1 MYINVDFFVC
11 RYAVVTGSNK
21 GIGFETV
28 KQLASNG
35 ITVVLAARDEKRG
48 LEAVRNLN
56 ELGLS
61 GQVVFHQLNV
71 ADSASIAS
79 FADFVKTQFGKL
91 DILVNNAGMLGV
103 TIDIEAIRASGGKID
118 PSRAMIQT
126 YELTE
131 SCLKTNYYGP
141 KTMIESLAPL
151 LQLSDSP
158 TIVNVSS
165 YYGKLEYIT
174 NEWAK
179 EVLGDGDKLTEERLE
194 EVLSEFRKDFKDGT
208 LESKGWPT
216 FTAAYKMSK
225 AALIAYTRIA
235 ANKYPSFCVNSVCP
249 GFVKTDFNRNKG
261 TLTVE
266 EGAESLLKLAM
277 LPKGGPSG
285 LFFMRDQVSIF

>member
-1 MYINVDFFVC
+1 MAPATK
-11 RYAVVTGSNK
+11 YAVVTGSNK
-21 GIGFETV
+21 GIGYETV

-48 LEAVRNLN
+48 LEAVQKLN

-61 GQVVFHQLNV
+61 GKVVFHQLDV
-71 ADSASIAS
+71 TDSASIAS

-91 DILVNNAGMLGV
+91 DILINNAGILGI
-103 TIDIEAIRASGGKID
+103 TIDIEAIRASGGQID
-118 PSRAMIQT
+118 PSRAVIQT

-131 SCLKTNYYGP
+131 LCLKTNYYGP

-165 YYGKLEYIT
+165 YGGKLENIA

-179 EVLGDGDKLTEERLE
+179 EVLGDGEKLKEERVE
-194 EVLSEFRKDFKDGT
+194 EVLIEFCKDFKEGS

-216 FTAAYKMSK
+216 LTAAYKMSK
-225 AALIAYTRIA
+225 AALNAYTRIA
-235 ANKYPSFCVNSVCP
+235 AKKYESFCVNCVCP
-249 GFVKTDFNRNKG
+249 GFVKTDLNRNQG
-261 TLTVE
+261 NLTVE
-266 EGAESLLKLAM
+266 EGAESPSKLAL

-285 LFFMRDQVSIF
+285 LFFMRDEVSVF